1 MDNFGKV
8 VDFFTERLTQL
19 VQSNLIDIAER
30 KGRFL
35 QLDIDARKADWS
47 ALIEDSKINPD
58 TFRNLKLY
66 CGEAINRGDKLD
78 PLLEVWLSSLLNE
91 LIDEPP
97 KKKGA
102 RKISFGRDYFLWL
115 LIDTASK
122 KFNLTVSRN
131 QEGKKTSVCDALS
144 IAIHKINRDAE
155 KAKRIKPTSFNELRQ
170 LYNRSNKIF
179 TNSFQ
184 LSRKSSVG

>member
-8 VDFFTERLTQL
+8 VDFFTERLSQL
-19 VQSNLIDIAER
+19 VESNLIDVAER

-35 QLDIDARKADWS
+35 QLDIDARKTDWS
-47 ALIEDSKINPD
+47 SLIEESKTNPD
-58 TFRNLKLY
+58 TFRDLKLY
-66 CGEAINRGDKLD
+66 CGEAINRGEKLD
-78 PLLEVWLSSLLNE
+78 PLLEVWLSNLLKE

-122 KFNLTVSRN
+122 EFNFTVSRN
-131 QEGKKTSVCDALS
+131 QEGKKTSICDALS
-144 IAIHKINRDAE
+144 IAINKINKDTE
-155 KAKRIKPTSFNELRQ
+155 KSNRIKPTSFNELRQ
-170 LYNRSNKIF
+170 LYHRSNKIF

-184 LSRKSSVG
+184 LSQKSSVE